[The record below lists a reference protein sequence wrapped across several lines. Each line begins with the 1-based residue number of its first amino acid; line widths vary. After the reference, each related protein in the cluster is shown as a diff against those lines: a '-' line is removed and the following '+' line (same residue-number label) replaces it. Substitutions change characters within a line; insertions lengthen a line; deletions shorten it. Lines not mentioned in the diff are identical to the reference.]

1 MICHKCGN
9 EISDTVDFCPFC
21 GGKFNTD
28 AQASIK
34 TKNKNEKKKI
44 SKSKKAMVSF
54 LVVLIV
60 CVASAAGIGIPYL
73 SSNEYKI
80 NQAMNQ
86 GDYDEALSVYQDK
99 ADGKPSKLLDRVLKK
114 RLSKLKTN
122 FENESVDYSMACK
135 ELDTIEKMKLT
146 SVSQDL
152 SNVKDYIIKLNKSR
166 TSFQSAEE
174 MFSKG
179 DYEGAV
185 SKYMQVIETDRNF
198 AAAQE
203 RLSESK
209 AKFKEAVLSKSADF
223 AKEGRY
229 IDAVEKLE
237 AALNILPDDER
248 ITDRLADYRKSYR
261 TQVTERIKEEFHDNT
276 AFLKIEDYDCNGRYE
291 AFVIKGVPGAVL
303 DSYDSCKIW
312 FVDDSLN
319 SVLLSESNGVIPHE
333 IITAESYSFFKYEVS
348 AGGSGSASYLFG
360 VKNNKPYELVIS
372 GKFMDFTNEGNKYT
386 AMTNDFSNG
395 YHDYI
400 THHFVFDKKAC
411 EFYIEGYI
419 NIGDYL
425 TDDGFTIKGKQLA
438 DKLSGMTFI
447 KEIWNCYTDSKATSI
462 EAENN
467 DEIFRME
474 WGGYNIL
481 LYNLSVGSTY
491 AQAKKTL
498 SEKGYRY
505 DESNSRLSTRRFTKG
520 NISIWIYFHYDIQSV
535 NDDTHIVEFQID
547 LTEN

>member
-114 RLSKLKTN
+114 RLSNLKTN

-248 ITDRLADYRKSYR
+248 ITDRLADYRKSY
-261 TQVTERIKEEFHDNT
+261 
-276 AFLKIEDYDCNGRYE
+276 
-291 AFVIKGVPGAVL
+291 
-303 DSYDSCKIW
+303 
-312 FVDDSLN
+312 
-319 SVLLSESNGVIPHE
+319 
-333 IITAESYSFFKYEVS
+333 
-348 AGGSGSASYLFG
+348 
-360 VKNNKPYELVIS
+360 
-372 GKFMDFTNEGNKYT
+372 
-386 AMTNDFSNG
+386 
-395 YHDYI
+395 
-400 THHFVFDKKAC
+400 
-411 EFYIEGYI
+411 
-419 NIGDYL
+419 
-425 TDDGFTIKGKQLA
+425 
-438 DKLSGMTFI
+438 
-447 KEIWNCYTDSKATSI
+447 
-462 EAENN
+462 
-467 DEIFRME
+467 
-474 WGGYNIL
+474 
-481 LYNLSVGSTY
+481 
-491 AQAKKTL
+491 
-498 SEKGYRY
+498 
-505 DESNSRLSTRRFTKG
+505 
-520 NISIWIYFHYDIQSV
+520 
-535 NDDTHIVEFQID
+535 
-547 LTEN
+547 